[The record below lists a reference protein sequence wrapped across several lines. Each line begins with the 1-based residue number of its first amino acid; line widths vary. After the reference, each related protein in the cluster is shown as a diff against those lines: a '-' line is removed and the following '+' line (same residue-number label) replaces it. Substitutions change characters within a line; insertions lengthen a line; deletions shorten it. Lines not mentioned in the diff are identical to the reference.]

1 MQFQKVKDLL
11 EMIRFSHT
19 IFALPF
25 ALLAAVMA
33 WVAPAQFQVV
43 EFNWLHLVGIL
54 VAMVG
59 ARSAA
64 MAFNRLVDAKI
75 DAANPRTAGRHC
87 LLYTSP
93 SPRDATL
100 SRMPSSA

>member
-1 MQFQKVKDLL
+1 MRTRGPCPPGELDESEKFEKNPGEFLVNAYGRGWADAEGSL
-11 EMIRFSHT
+11 MSAR
-19 IFALPF
+19 
-25 ALLAAVMA
+25 A
-33 WVAPAQFQVV
+33 WSTVLGRREA
-43 EFNWLHLVGIL
+43 ET
-54 VAMVG
+54 

-64 MAFNRLVDAKI
+64 GYV
-75 DAANPRTAGRHC
+75 PSHVC